1 MCMGRY
7 FVLLG
12 LILST
17 SLLFALP
24 SNDSLRVKKQL
35 NAIRIDGHIKIDGVL
50 DEVEWVNAPMANN
63 FVQYEQYNGQVPSQQ
78 TEVKVLFDDD
88 ALYIGANLFDTNP
101 ELIYQEL
108 GKRDNSD
115 NLKSD
120 AFSVHISTYNDGLNY
135 LQFIVS
141 ASGVQ
146 TDIKL
151 TADEEERSWNA
162 VWTSD
167 VRINDKGWCV
177 EMRIPYSALRFSNNS
192 ENFDWGINFAR
203 LIKRHNEKSTWN
215 FVDKSRQGFTTQSGI
230 LKGISG
236 IKPPVRL
243 SFSPYLSVYA
253 NKLPDKNSI
262 DYKFN
267 GGMDLKLGLS
277 QSFTL
282 DMALIP
288 DFGQVKSD
296 DKVLNLTPY
305 EVKYEEA
312 RQFFTEGTEL
322 FNKGEIFYSRRIGAE
337 PVNAGIVEDSLKNS
351 EVIENNPAESKMI
364 NATKISGR
372 TSGGLGIGF
381 FNAMTQN
388 MYADIKDTITGETR
402 RFLTQGFTN
411 YNMVVLD
418 QTLPHNSFVSV
429 ANTNLLRPKNDYT
442 ANVTATQFTIRDKKN
457 RFAVEGTG
465 ALSQIHN
472 DSVTYGG
479 KAFLAIEKTSGNF
492 KGDIWTNIEGK
503 NYNPNDMG
511 YLQSPNEFSTGI
523 ELSHQIFEPFWR
535 FVQFENEME
544 FIHQMLYSPRNFTN
558 QYLTFNSRFT
568 TKRQFTGGIYIELN
582 PRVGYDYYEP
592 RVEGYKLKLPT
603 KYFVRWFGSPDYR
616 KTIALDHNVTYW
628 KTSDYNQYGY
638 SYSISPRIRFSDKV
652 LLILGWEHSLNY
664 NNIGFFSIR
673 NNNVIMGKRD
683 IETFTNTINFLY
695 TFNSKS
701 FLNLNLRHY
710 VRHFYFSSFYNLNRD
725 GSLTATENPP
735 YSSVNYNLF
744 NIDLLYQWNFAP
756 GSELVLVWKNSIEER
771 SDRFTENYLNNAH
784 DVIVGPQYNSISFKI
799 LYYIDYQMLRKHK
812 K

>member
-1 MCMGRY
+1 MGRS
-7 FVLLG
+7 VILLG
-12 LILST
+12 FLLAS
-17 SLLFALP
+17 SALFA
-24 SNDSLRVKKQL
+24 SRNNDSLQVKKQIQ
-35 NAIRIDGHIKIDGVL
+35 AIRTDGHIKIDGVL

-63 FVQYEQYNGQVPSQQ
+63 FVQYEQYNGQMPSQQ

-101 ELIYQEL
+101 ELIYKEL

-115 NLKSD
+115 KLKSD

-151 TADEEERSWNA
+151 TADSEERSWNA
-162 VWTSD
+162 VWTSE
-167 VRINDKGWCV
+167 VKINDKGWCV
-177 EMRIPYSALRFSNNS
+177 EMRIPYSALRFTNKKYNS
-192 ENFDWGINFAR
+192 RWGINFAR
-203 LIKRHNEKSTWN
+203 LIKRYNEVSTWN
-215 FVDKSRQGFTTQSGI
+215 FVDKSKQGFTTQSGV
-230 LKGISG
+230 LVGVDG
-236 IKPPVRL
+236 IKPPIRL
-243 SFSPYLSVYA
+243 SFSPYLSAYA

-282 DMALIP
+282 DMTLIP

-296 DKVLNLTPY
+296 DKVLNLTPF
-305 EVKYEEA
+305 EVKYDEA

-322 FNKGEIFYSRRIGAE
+322 FNKGGIFYSRRIGAE
-337 PVNAGIVEDSLKNS
+337 PVNAGIVEDSLKNT

-372 TSGGLGIGF
+372 TPFGLGIGL
-381 FNAMTQN
+381 FNAMTEN
-388 MYADIKDTITGETR
+388 MYAEIKDTVTGETR

-429 ANTNLLRPKNDYT
+429 ANTNLLRPKNDYI
-442 ANVTATQFTIRDKKN
+442 ANVTATQFTVRDRKN

-492 KGDIWTNIEGK
+492 QGDIWTNIEGK

-511 YLQSPNEFSTGI
+511 YLQSPNEFSSGI

-535 FVQFENEME
+535 FVEFENEME

-568 TKRQFTGGIYIELN
+568 TKKQFTGGFYFQLN

-603 KYFVRWFGSPDYR
+603 KYLVRWFGSPDYR
-616 KTIALDHNVTYW
+616 KTIAIDHNVTYW
-628 KTSDYNQYGY
+628 KASDYNQYGY
-638 SYSISPRIRFSDKV
+638 SYSISPRIRFSDKALLV
-652 LLILGWEHSLNY
+652 LSWNHSLDY
-664 NNIGFFSIR
+664 NNIGFFKYTGTD
-673 NNNVIMGKRD
+673 VFMGKRD
-683 IETFTNTINFLY
+683 IQTITNTANFQF
-695 TFNSKS
+695 TFNAKS
-701 FLNLNLRHY
+701 FINIRLRHY
-710 VRHFYFSSFYNLNRD
+710 IRHFSYDNFYILSKD
-725 GSLTATENPP
+725 GSLTSTTI
-735 YSSVNYNLF
+735 SSFSNKNYGLF
-744 NIDLLYQWNFAP
+744 NLDLTYQWNFAP
-756 GSELVLVWKNSIEER
+756 GSELVVVWKNSIE
-771 SDRFTENYLNNAH
+771 STGTEPIYNYLENVNDIANN
-784 DVIVGPQYNSISFKI
+784 PKYNSISLKV

>member
-1 MCMGRY
+1 MVRNII
-7 FVLLG
+7 LLG
-12 LILST
+12 FLMAT
-17 SLLFALP
+17 SALFA
-24 SNDSLRVKKQL
+24 SQNSDSLQAKKQL
-35 NAIRIDGHIKIDGVL
+35 QAIRIDGHIKIDGVL
-50 DEVEWVNAPMANN
+50 DEVEWGNAPKANN
-63 FVQYEQYNGQVPSQQ
+63 FVQYEQYNGQMPSQQ
-78 TEVKVLFDDD
+78 SEVKVLFDDD

-120 AFSVHISTYNDGLNY
+120 AFSVHISTYNDGINY

-151 TADEEERSWNA
+151 TTDEEERSWNA
-162 VWTSD
+162 VWTSE
-167 VRINDKGWCV
+167 VKINDKGWCV
-177 EMRIPYSALRFSNNS
+177 EMRIPYSALRFSNNKDNS
-192 ENFDWGINFAR
+192 QWGINFAR
-203 LIKRHNEKSTWN
+203 LIKRYNEVSTWN
-215 FVDKSRQGFTTQSGI
+215 FVDKSKQGFTTQSGI
-230 LKGISG
+230 LVGVDG
-236 IKPPVRL
+236 IKPPIRL
-243 SFSPYLSVYA
+243 SFSPYLSAYA
-253 NKLPDKNSI
+253 NKLPDKNSV

-282 DMALIP
+282 DMTLIP

-296 DKVLNLTPY
+296 DKVLNLTPF
-305 EVKYEEA
+305 EVKYDEA

-322 FNKGEIFYSRRIGAE
+322 FNKGGIFYSRRIGSE
-337 PVNAGIVEDSLKNS
+337 PVNAGIVEDSLKNT

-372 TSGGLGIGF
+372 TSSGFGIGF

-388 MYADIKDTITGETR
+388 MYADIKDTITGEKR

-418 QTLPHNSFVSV
+418 QTLPHNSFVSI

-465 ALSQIHN
+465 ALSQIYN
-472 DSVTYGG
+472 DSTTYGG
-479 KAFLAIEKTSGNF
+479 KAFIAIEKTSGNF

-511 YLQSPNEFSTGI
+511 YLQSPNEFSSGI
-523 ELSHQIFEPFWR
+523 ELSYETFEPFWR
-535 FVQFENEME
+535 FVEFENEME

-568 TKRQFTGGIYIELN
+568 TKKQFTGGIYLELN
-582 PRVGYDYYEP
+582 PRVGYDYFEP
-592 RVEGYKLKLPT
+592 RVDGYKLKLP
-603 KYFVRWFGSPDYR
+603 KRIYVSWFGSPDYR
-616 KTIALDHNVTYW
+616 KLLAIDHNLAYW
-628 KTSDYNQYGY
+628 KANDYNQYGY
-638 SYSISPRIRFSDKV
+638 SYGISPRIRFSDKALLV
-652 LLILGWEHSLNY
+652 LSWNHSFNY
-664 NNIGFFSIR
+664 NNVGFFDYDGT
-673 NNNVIMGKRD
+673 NVIMGKRD
-683 IETFTNTINFLY
+683 IQTMTNTVSFQY

-701 FLNLNLRHY
+701 FINLR
-710 VRHFYFSSFYNLNRD
+710 VRHYIRHYRYDDFYNLSSD
-725 GSLTATENPP
+725 GSLTSTSI
-735 YSSVNYNLF
+735 SSFSNKNYGLF
-744 NIDLLYQWNFAP
+744 NLDLMYQWNFAP
-756 GSELVLVWKNSIEER
+756 GSELVVVWKNSIEENG
-771 SDRFTENYLNNAH
+771 SEPVYNYFENVDDIAN
-784 DVIVGPQYNSISFKI
+784 GPKYNSLSFKV
-799 LYYIDYQMLRKHK
+799 LYYIDYQMLRRLR
-812 K
+812 

>member
-1 MCMGRY
+1 MGRY

-12 LILST
+12 LILSS
-17 SLLFALP
+17 SLLFASP

-50 DEVEWVNAPMANN
+50 DEVEWVNAPKASN
-63 FVQYEQYNGQVPSQQ
+63 FVQYEQYNGQMPSQQ

-88 ALYIGANLFDTNP
+88 ALYIGANMFDTNP
-101 ELIYQEL
+101 ELIYKEL

-167 VRINDKGWCV
+167 VRINNKGWCV

-253 NKLPDKNSI
+253 NKLPNKNSI

-337 PVNAGIVEDSLKNS
+337 PVNAGIVEDSLKNT

-411 YNMVVLD
+411 YNMVVVD

-429 ANTNLLRPKNDYT
+429 ANTNLLRPKNDYI
-442 ANVTATQFTIRDKKN
+442 ANVTATQFTVRDKKN

-511 YLQSPNEFSTGI
+511 YLQSPNEFSSGI
-523 ELSHQIFEPFWR
+523 ELSYETFEPFWR

-568 TKRQFTGGIYIELN
+568 TKKQFTGGIYLELN
-582 PRVGYDYYEP
+582 PRVGYDYFEP
-592 RVEGYKLKLPT
+592 RVDGYKLRLP
-603 KYFVRWFGSPDYR
+603 KRVYVSWFGSPDYR
-616 KTIALDHNVTYW
+616 KVLAIDHNLAYW
-628 KTSDYNQYGY
+628 KADDYNQYGY
-638 SYSISPRIRFSDKV
+638 SYGISPRIRFSDKA
-652 LLILGWEHSLNY
+652 LLVLGWDHSFNY
-664 NNIGFFSIR
+664 NNVGFFDYDGT
-673 NNNVIMGKRD
+673 NVIMGKRD
-683 IETFTNTINFLY
+683 IQTITNTVSFQY

-701 FLNLNLRHY
+701 FINLRLRHY
-710 VRHFYFSSFYNLNRD
+710 IRHYRYDDFYNLSKD
-725 GSLTATENPP
+725 GSLASTTI
-735 YSSVNYNLF
+735 SSFSNKNYGLF
-744 NIDLLYQWNFAP
+744 NLDLMYQWNFAP
-756 GSELVLVWKNSIEER
+756 GSELVVVWKNSIETNGGEPVYNY
-771 SDRFTENYLNNAH
+771 FENVDDITNS
-784 DVIVGPQYNSISFKI
+784 PKYNSLSFKV
-799 LYYIDYQMLRKHK
+799 LYYIDYQMLRRLR
-812 K
+812 